1 MRRQQTNRNPYD
13 QAGFQP
19 VAPVLH
25 DEERPVQARSTDDS
39 LGLYLQQMGSIPLLN
54 RQQELDLARRLD
66 RARRRYRHALLC
78 NWDVLARVLDTFAA
92 IRAANS
98 GLERTIAVVPGLEL
112 TAERIRGR
120 LPHLLDRLRQVVEER
135 GDGKQLR
142 RAVTL
147 AEQLSPRT
155 DLLARW
161 VEEAECS
168 GTRQSSDRVRR
179 WARVVA
185 GRRSAY
191 RRVRGELAEA
201 NLRLVVAIAK
211 RYRGRGLAFADL
223 IQEGNRGLM
232 RAVDKYDYRLGFKF
246 GTHATWWIRQGITQ
260 ALHDHA
266 RLVRVPCHHAAT
278 LATLDRVREELMVL
292 LGREPTLAEMAAAS
306 GMSPAEVET
315 LRTVA
320 RPPISLDEAFV
331 ADTPLQESLSDT
343 RSEDPALLA
352 DQHLLKDR
360 MAEVLRCLA
369 PRDREVIELRY
380 GLKDGQ
386 ARTREE
392 VAGVLGVTRE
402 RVRQIEARGLSRLR
416 QTGRSRL
423 LEGFA
428 QAGEAAADAW

>member
-1 MRRQQTNRNPYD
+1 M
-13 QAGFQP
+13 
-19 VAPVLH
+19 
-25 DEERPVQARSTDDS
+25 S
-39 LGLYLQQMGSIPLLN
+39 SIPLLS

-66 RARRRYRHALLC
+66 RACRRYRHAMLC
-78 NWDVLARVLDTFAA
+78 NWHVLAQVLDTFAA
-92 IRAANS
+92 LRAADS
-98 GLERTIAVVPGLEL
+98 GLERTIDVVPGLEL

-120 LPHLLDRLRQVVEER
+120 LPDLLGRLRQAVEER
-135 GDGKQLR
+135 GDTEQLR

-155 DLLARW
+155 DLLERW
-161 VEEAECS
+161 VEEIECGGALAS
-168 GTRQSSDRVRR
+168 CARVRR

-185 GRRSAY
+185 GRRSVY
-191 RRVRGELAEA
+191 RRVRGELAQA

-246 GTHATWWIRQGITQ
+246 GTYATWWIRQGITQ

-266 RLVRVPCHHAAT
+266 RLVRVPCHQAAT
-278 LATLDRVREELMVL
+278 LAALDRVREELMVL

-343 RSEDPALLA
+343 RAADPSLLA
-352 DQHLLKDR
+352 DRHLLKDR
-360 MAEVLRCLA
+360 IAEMLRCLA

-386 ARTREE
+386 ARTLDKI
-392 VAGVLGVTRE
+392 AGVLGVTRE
-402 RVRQIEARGLSRLR
+402 RVRQIEARGLLRLR
-416 QTGRSRL
+416 QTGRSQL
-423 LEGFA
+423 LEGFPD
-428 QAGEAAADAW
+428 AGEAAGAAW